1 MALCLSV
8 HLFVWSFVC
17 LSTKRVLVGHWLTGS
32 AVLAAAPAVSD
43 RSTAGPVRPVLD
55 ILMAA
60 GAYCIG
66 YAVLAAAPAVSD
78 RSTAGPVRP
87 VLYILMAAGAYCI
100 GYAAALACL
109 EMLCAVCQKTGI
121 RLRRSPAMHEQHVR
135 QQIRT
140 RHGDAN

>member
-66 YAVLAAAPAVSD
+66 YA
-78 RSTAGPVRP
+78 
-87 VLYILMAAGAYCI
+87 
-100 GYAAALACL
+100 AALACL